1 MTTQLV
7 LCKSQEPLPEDG
19 ILFVR
24 IKSILTTMV
33 RMPIIAL
40 GLVILAVGIPIQN
53 SLSALRTIDFVIYQD
68 GSTHVFYQI
77 EADPLSP
84 DFTVKLFGETIENF
98 VAQDENG
105 FLLATNIRDN
115 IAVVETFGAS
125 LLTIDYDTHDLVS
138 KDGKIWSFAVDAP
151 SEHTVLMPKNTII
164 VGMNTIPLSIE
175 IIDEQSRLLLPLG
188 YTDISYSFGVSGSA
202 QTALGAINNARNSI
216 EQIKNNGIQTPLA
229 DAKLSEA
236 LTAYDSGRFTDAI
249 DLANEAK
256 NLAIQEQ
263 QSSTTLSDPISSNLL
278 IIIIGIIV
286 VAITSAVI
294 LKRRKS
300 IMMQKTLPVTSK
312 QEKAIFQT
320 LDKEIIFRLRP
331 NLRDDDKELISFI
344 SDNGGQAYES
354 ELRKKFLQPRTTM
367 WRAVKRLE
375 REGIVEIEKKELQN
389 LVKLKDRITGEE
401 Q

>member
-1 MTTQLV
+1 MNPQLV
-7 LCKSQEPLPEDG
+7 LCNSQEPLPEDG

-24 IKSILTTMV
+24 NQSILSTMV

-40 GLVILAVGIPIQN
+40 GFVILAVGMPIQS
-53 SLSALRTIDFVIYQD
+53 SLSALRTIDFIIYQD
-68 GSTHVFYQI
+68 GSTHVFYQT

-105 FLLATNIRDN
+105 LLLATNIKDN
-115 IAVVETFGAS
+115 IATVETFGAS

-138 KDGKIWSFAVDAP
+138 KDGKIWSFTVDAP
-151 SEHTVLMPKNTII
+151 SEHTVLMPKNTVI
-164 VGMNTIPLSIE
+164 VGMNIIPQSIE
-175 IIDEQSRLLLPLG
+175 IIDEQSRLLLPSG
-188 YTDISYSFGVSGSA
+188 HIDISYSFGVSGSA
-202 QTALGAINNARNSI
+202 QTALDAINDARNSI

-229 DAKLSEA
+229 DTKLDEA
-236 LTAYDSGRFTDAI
+236 LTAYDNGRFTDAT

-263 QSSTTLSDPISSNLL
+263 TSTTQSNSISSNSI
-278 IIIIGIIV
+278 IIIIGV
-286 VAITSAVI
+286 VAAAIASAVI
-294 LKRRKS
+294 LKRRKN
-300 IMMQKTLPVTSK
+300 IVIKETLAVTSK
-312 QEKAIFQT
+312 QEKTIYQT
-320 LDKEIIFRLRP
+320 LDKETIFVLRP

-344 SDNGGQAYES
+344 VDNVWQAYES

-375 REGIVEIEKKELQN
+375 REGIVEIEKKESQN
-389 LVKLKDRITGEE
+389 LVKLKDGITGED

>member
-40 GLVILAVGIPIQN
+40 GLVVLAVGMPIQN

-84 DFTVKLFGETIENF
+84 DFTLKLFGETIENF

-105 FLLATNIRDN
+105 FLLVTNIKDN
-115 IAVVETFGAS
+115 IAIVETFGAS

-138 KDGKIWSFAVDAP
+138 KDGKIWSFAVNAP

-175 IIDEQSRLLLPLG
+175 IIDEQSRLLLPSG
-188 YTDISYSFGVSGSA
+188 HTDISYSFGASGSA

-229 DAKLSEA
+229 DTKLNEA

-256 NLAIQEQ
+256 ILATQEQ
-263 QSSTTLSDPISSNLL
+263 KSSTISSDPISSNS
-278 IIIIGIIV
+278 IIVIIGVV
-286 VAITSAVI
+286 VAAIASVAI

-300 IMMQKTLPVTSK
+300 IVMEKALAVTPK
-312 QEKAIFQT
+312 QEKAIYQT
-320 LDKEIIFRLRP
+320 LDKETIFRLRP

-389 LVKLKDRITGEE
+389 LVKLKDSITGEE

>member
-1 MTTQLV
+1 MNQQLV
-7 LCKSQEPLPEDG
+7 LCNSQEPLPEDG

-24 IKSILTTMV
+24 NQSILSTMV

-40 GLVILAVGIPIQN
+40 GFVILAVGMPIQS
-53 SLSALRTIDFVIYQD
+53 SLSALRTIDFIIYQD
-68 GSTHVFYQI
+68 GSTHVFYQT

-105 FLLATNIRDN
+105 LLLATNIKDN
-115 IAVVETFGAS
+115 IATVETFGAS

-138 KDGKIWSFAVDAP
+138 KDGKIWSFTVDTP
-151 SEHTVLMPKNTII
+151 SEHTVLMPKNTVI
-164 VGMNTIPLSIE
+164 VGMNTIPQSIE
-175 IIDEQSRLLLPLG
+175 IIDEQSRLLLPSG
-188 YTDISYSFGVSGSA
+188 HIEISYSFGVSGSA
-202 QTALGAINNARNSI
+202 QTALDAINDARNSI

-229 DAKLSEA
+229 DTKLDEA
-236 LTAYDSGRFTDAI
+236 LTAYDNGRFTDAT

-263 QSSTTLSDPISSNLL
+263 TSTTQSNSISSNSI
-278 IIIIGIIV
+278 IIIIGV
-286 VAITSAVI
+286 VAAAIASAVI
-294 LKRRKS
+294 LKRRKN
-300 IMMQKTLPVTSK
+300 IVIKETLAVTSK
-312 QEKAIFQT
+312 QEKTIYRT
-320 LDKEIIFRLRP
+320 LDKETIFVLRP

-344 SDNGGQAYES
+344 VDNGGQAYES

-375 REGIVEIEKKELQN
+375 REGIVEIEKKESQN
-389 LVKLKDRITGEE
+389 LVKLKDGITGED

>member
-1 MTTQLV
+1 MNQQLV
-7 LCKSQEPLPEDG
+7 LCNSQEPLPEDG

-24 IKSILTTMV
+24 NQSILSTMV

-40 GLVILAVGIPIQN
+40 GFVILAVGMPIQS
-53 SLSALRTIDFVIYQD
+53 SLSALRTIDFIIYQD
-68 GSTHVFYQI
+68 GSTHVFYQT

-105 FLLATNIRDN
+105 LLLATNIKDN
-115 IAVVETFGAS
+115 IATVETFGAS

-138 KDGKIWSFAVDAP
+138 KDGKIWSFTVDTP
-151 SEHTVLMPKNTII
+151 SEHTVLMPKNTVI
-164 VGMNTIPLSIE
+164 VGMNIIPQSIE
-175 IIDEQSRLLLPLG
+175 IIDEQSRLLLPSG
-188 YTDISYSFGVSGSA
+188 HIEISYSFGVSGSA
-202 QTALGAINNARNSI
+202 QTTLDAINDARNSI

-229 DAKLSEA
+229 DTKLDEA
-236 LTAYDSGRFTDAI
+236 LTAYDNGRFTDAT

-263 QSSTTLSDPISSNLL
+263 TSTTQSNSISSNSI
-278 IIIIGIIV
+278 IIIIGV
-286 VAITSAVI
+286 VAAAIASAVI
-294 LKRRKS
+294 LKRRKN
-300 IMMQKTLPVTSK
+300 IVIKETLAVTSK
-312 QEKAIFQT
+312 QEKTIYRT
-320 LDKEIIFRLRP
+320 LDKETIFVLRP

-344 SDNGGQAYES
+344 VDNGGQAYES

-375 REGIVEIEKKELQN
+375 REGIVEIEKKESQN
-389 LVKLKDRITGEE
+389 LVKLKDGITGEG

>member
-1 MTTQLV
+1 MNPQLV
-7 LCKSQEPLPEDG
+7 LCNSQEPLPEDG

-24 IKSILTTMV
+24 NQSILSTMV

-40 GLVILAVGIPIQN
+40 GFVILAVGMPIQS
-53 SLSALRTIDFVIYQD
+53 SLSALRTIDFIIYQD
-68 GSTHVFYQI
+68 GSTHVFYQT

-105 FLLATNIRDN
+105 LLLATNIKDN
-115 IAVVETFGAS
+115 IATVETFGAS

-138 KDGKIWSFAVDAP
+138 KDGKIWSFTVDTP
-151 SEHTVLMPKNTII
+151 SEHTVLMPKNTVI
-164 VGMNTIPLSIE
+164 VGMNIIPQSIE
-175 IIDEQSRLLLPLG
+175 IIDEQSRLLLPSG
-188 YTDISYSFGVSGSA
+188 HIEISYSFGVSGSA
-202 QTALGAINNARNSI
+202 QTTLDAINDARNSI

-229 DAKLSEA
+229 DTKLDEA
-236 LTAYDSGRFTDAI
+236 LTAYDNGRFTDAT

-263 QSSTTLSDPISSNLL
+263 TSTTQSNSILSNSI
-278 IIIIGIIV
+278 IIIIGV
-286 VAITSAVI
+286 VAAAIASAVI
-294 LKRRKS
+294 LKRRKN
-300 IMMQKTLPVTSK
+300 IVIKETLAVTSK
-312 QEKAIFQT
+312 QEKTIYRT
-320 LDKEIIFRLRP
+320 LDKETIFVLRP
-331 NLRDDDKELISFI
+331 NLRGDDKELISFI
-344 SDNGGQAYES
+344 VDNGGQAYES

-375 REGIVEIEKKELQN
+375 REGIVEIEKKESQN
-389 LVKLKDRITGEE
+389 LVKLKDGITGED